1 MILAEVNAPSDWV
14 LFFGHFHPLVVHL
27 PIGILAI
34 AFILEILS
42 RQQRLKNIEP
52 AIAPILF
59 FGTISAG
66 VSCLFGWLLSQSGEY
81 DSETLFW
88 HQWMGIG
95 VAVVSLAAWYMKKN
109 WSADLKLSKLYMPA
123 VYLIMILMTGTGHLG
138 GNMTHGSDYLT
149 AFTPEPFRSLAGI
162 PPRKEANS
170 TGEVRKIEN
179 IAEAV
184 VYRDLVEPVMQQKCW
199 SCHNEDKQKGKL
211 RMDTP
216 EFLMKGGEDGSIV
229 TPGNAAGSEML
240 KRLLLD
246 AGDEHH
252 MPPKGKTPLT
262 EDEIALVHWWIQSGA
277 GFDKKVAQMPKED
290 KVKSYLAS
298 IGSGGGSSTSGP
310 TESAVF
316 KEKVSAASE
325 QEIKKLTDLNALV
338 MPVAKEQN
346 FLEANFINAKGFDD
360 SKAPLLGGLSEQ
372 LVWLKLGRTNIS
384 DKAMDE
390 IARLKNLSKLHLEH
404 TGISDA
410 GIAKLKD
417 MKYLEYINLFDTR
430 VTDAGIKELA
440 KLKSLKKVYV
450 WQTKVT
456 RSGIEMLK
464 KAIPGV
470 EVDSGWEMKVPV
482 PADSA
487 QKESLARK

>member
-1 MILAEVNAPSDWV
+1 
-14 LFFGHFHPLVVHL
+14 
-27 PIGILAI
+27 
-34 AFILEILS
+34 
-42 RQQRLKNIEP
+42 
-52 AIAPILF
+52 
-59 FGTISAG
+59 
-66 VSCLFGWLLSQSGEY
+66 
-81 DSETLFW
+81 
-88 HQWMGIG
+88 
-95 VAVVSLAAWYMKKN
+95 
-109 WSADLKLSKLYMPA
+109 
-123 VYLIMILMTGTGHLG
+123 
-138 GNMTHGSDYLT
+138 
-149 AFTPEPFRSLAGI
+149 
-162 PPRKEANS
+162 
-170 TGEVRKIEN
+170 
-179 IAEAV
+179 
-184 VYRDLVEPVMQQKCW
+184 
-199 SCHNEDKQKGKL
+199 
-211 RMDTP
+211 
-216 EFLMKGGEDGSIV
+216 
-229 TPGNAAGSEML
+229 
-240 KRLLLD
+240 
-246 AGDEHH
+246 

-338 MPVAKEQN
+338 MPVAKEQH

-456 RSGIEMLK
+456 RYGIEMLK